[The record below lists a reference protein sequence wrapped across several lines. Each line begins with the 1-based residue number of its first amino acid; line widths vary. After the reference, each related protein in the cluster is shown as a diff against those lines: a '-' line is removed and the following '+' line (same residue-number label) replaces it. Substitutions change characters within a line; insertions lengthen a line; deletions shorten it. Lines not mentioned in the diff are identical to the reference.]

1 MEAFVTGGSGFIG
14 THLLERLTE
23 RDDRTRALA
32 RSDDSARTVEA
43 CGATAVRGDLG
54 DVESMV
60 EGMAGCD
67 VVFHLAAKADRWGPR
82 EAFVETNVRGTANV
96 LRAAREAGVDRLVYT
111 SSGRVLTDG
120 GPLRNVD
127 ETDPLPDDVVGY
139 YPETKAEAERLVL
152 EADAEE
158 LTTVAVRPPT
168 VWGPRDG
175 TILNEYVDA
184 IESGNFLWID
194 GGRHPI
200 STTHVYNAVE
210 GHVLAAER
218 GDGGNAY
225 FVTDAE
231 PIEYREFITALVGTV
246 GVEPPDR
253 SVPKWLARPAATLL
267 ERAWRTFGLSGPPP
281 LDRATL
287 AIIGCALT
295 VDDSKAREELG
306 YEPVISREDGL
317 AELRTH
323 DPEDFA
329 IA

>member
-1 MEAFVTGGSGFIG
+1 MDAFVTGGSGFIG
-14 THLLERLTE
+14 THLLERLAE
-23 RDDRTRALA
+23 RGDRVRAMA
-32 RSDDSARTVEA
+32 RSDSSARTVEA
-43 CGATAVRGDLG
+43 CGATPVRGDLG
-54 DVESMV
+54 DVEAMAD
-60 EGMAGCD
+60 GMADCD

-82 EAFVETNVRGTANV
+82 EAFVETNVRGTENV
-96 LRAAREAGVDRLVYT
+96 VEAAREAGVDRLVYT

-120 GPLRNVD
+120 GPLRDVD
-127 ETDPLPDDVVGY
+127 ETDPFPDDIVGD

-152 EADAEE
+152 QADDDE

-168 VWGPRDG
+168 VWGPRDE

-184 IESGNFLWID
+184 IESGNFVWID
-194 GGRHPI
+194 GGRHLI

-225 FVTDAE
+225 FVTDGV
-231 PIEYREFITALVGTV
+231 PVEYREFITALVGTV

-253 SVPKWLARPAATLL
+253 SVPKWLASPAATVL
-267 ERAWRTFGLSGPPP
+267 ERAWRTLGLSGPPP

-287 AIIGCALT
+287 AIIGCELT
-295 VDDSKAREELG
+295 VDDSKVREELG
-306 YEPVISREDGL
+306 YEPVITREDGL
-317 AELRTH
+317 AELRNTE
-323 DPEDFA
+323 PEAFE